1 MKASPRGV
9 LVAAAGA
16 QAAVSLV
23 GFGLPSIGPELAE
36 EFDLSLTALGAVLTA
51 NLLGG
56 GLFLYAAGVAVD
68 RFGSRTATL
77 VGTAVGAIGLV
88 AAAFAPSTPWL
99 FAMLFLAGVGTTTI
113 PIAGIG
119 ALFRVF
125 PASRRAWA
133 LGIRQM
139 AVPVGGV
146 TAAVALPALAHAG
159 GVRASLLFS
168 AGMLVLLGTIFG
180 LAAGEARLAPTL
192 RPKAELGRI
201 LRLPG
206 MWRVLACAACFI
218 VVLQAI
224 LVFSVPAARDAGLSR
239 FTAGAAFLALQVT
252 AGVARVVWGR
262 IADLEEGS
270 RRVKTLVE
278 AGWVAAVGGVA
289 FALALHAGPAAVIPA
304 AILFAFGG
312 LGWNALV
319 YVQAGELAP
328 AQLAAQAVAVAA
340 TVVFVVSAVVTPPM
354 GALADAAGWDVFW
367 LATAGVA
374 ACGAL
379 VAGTLRTVTPAVV
392 SERT

>member
-1 MKASPRGV
+1 MRPSPRGV

-16 QAAVSLV
+16 QAAVSLI
-23 GFGLPSIGPELAE
+23 GFGLASIGPELAE
-36 EFDLSLTALGAVLTA
+36 EFDLGLPELGAVLTA

-68 RFGSRTATL
+68 RFGSRAATL
-77 VGTAVGAIGLV
+77 VGTAIGTGGLV
-88 AAAFAPSTPWL
+88 AAAFSPSTPWL
-99 FAMLFLAGVGTTTI
+99 LATLFVSGAGTTTI

-119 ALFRVF
+119 TLFRVF

-133 LGIRQM
+133 LGVRQM

-146 TAAVALPALAHAG
+146 TAAVALPPLAHAG
-159 GVRASLLFS
+159 GVRVSLLFS
-168 AGMLVLLGTIFG
+168 AGMLALLGTVFG
-180 LAAGEARLAPTL
+180 LVAGEGRLAAGL
-192 RPKAELGRI
+192 RPKAELRRI
-201 LRLPG
+201 LLLPG
-206 MWRVLACAACFI
+206 MWRVLVCAACFI

-224 LVFSVPAARDAGLSR
+224 LVFSVPAARDSGLSR
-239 FTAGAAFLALQVT
+239 FTAGAAFLALQIT

-262 IADLEEGS
+262 IADLEGGG
-270 RRVKTLVE
+270 RRARTLVE

-289 FALALHAGPAAVIPA
+289 FALALHDGPAAVIPA

-328 AQLAAQAVAVAA
+328 SQLAAQAVAVAA

-354 GALADAAGWDVFW
+354 GAIADAAGWDVFW

-379 VAGTLRTVTPAVV
+379 MAGTLRTAAPAVA
-392 SERT
+392 SERG